1 MNLHELIETYV
12 TNHQSS
18 ISHDPCPV
26 GSVPGTYGARTTVLP
41 LHPATFSLAQA
52 QGAAARRCCPF
63 SLRQP
68 ASPHV
73 PPERGHNHLSTPGA
87 SVNAPFLAP
96 FSSSAFIGNKP
107 SVYLR
112 ETPTFFTTNPRLLDA
127 FTLSH
132 FHISVSG
139 FHIPAKKSY

>member
-1 MNLHELIETYV
+1 MNLLKLMSQTI
-12 TNHQSS
+12 NH
-18 ISHDPCPV
+18 PCPMP
-26 GSVPGTYGARTTVLP
+26 SR
-41 LHPATFSLAQA
+41 
-52 QGAAARRCCPF
+52 
-63 SLRQP
+63 
-68 ASPHV
+68 
-73 PPERGHNHLSTPGA
+73 LSPGA
-87 SVNAPFLAP
+87 SVNAPFLAL

-132 FHISVSG
+132 FHFSISG